1 MKTSLDICF
10 TRGSNN
16 PTKRLKTIPPQSAPH
31 SNPTDEIFHILCAPR
46 KQFRPFHFIKSTNC
60 RQLRLIQR
68 PESGPKVD
76 ALPFI
81 SAQPPPPFQWT
92 PPPLSN
98 LIIFHCPGVDKL
110 LTGKL
115 RCISLP
121 QVENVP
127 ISGSDYGLFQD
138 TNCDRLG

>member
-1 MKTSLDICF
+1 MNASLDICF

-16 PTKRLKTIPPQSAPH
+16 PTKSLKTIPPQSAPH
-31 SNPTDEIFHILCAPR
+31 SNPTDEIFHILRAPR

-92 PPPLSN
+92 PVPPFEFNHLPLSRSGQ
-98 LIIFHCPGVDKL
+98 IIDREIALHFSP
-110 LTGKL
+110 TSGK
-115 RCISLP
+115 CAH
-121 QVENVP
+121 
-127 ISGSDYGLFQD
+127 
-138 TNCDRLG
+138 